1 MLLLGV
7 LLGLLAVGPAG
18 AQTVTPDAEALGLDV
33 ALGVGGA
40 GVTGTWAPVEVRL
53 APHQPFRGQVLVAAG
68 ADGGQQLERI
78 DVEVGAG
85 ATKRWFLLAP
95 PQRPLTVQVVA
106 DGADEAV
113 TVRPDEQRV
122 DGFVVAA
129 LGSAAEEI
137 PAVTSPT
144 LDRRSTVVA
153 LEAGVLDLGARALQ
167 SVSSLVVSEADLAAL
182 PDAHREVL
190 VEAAGNGT
198 QLVVTGISGA
208 ELGLP
213 WRTATG
219 VADGRLDPAPGAWVT
234 DDGTTAAVAAGRG
247 RLATTTRPTGA
258 VDDWE
263 VLLQPAAS
271 AATRQPQV
279 DRLTNDLEQVFRA
292 TSREPV
298 AMGWLVAFLVAHV
311 VVVGPVLGVVL
322 SRRRRPE
329 LAWVAV
335 PVVTAL
341 FATAAFVGASGARPR
356 VGVTA
361 TATTWVDGTGT
372 TMIAT
377 GLQSPREATHVVE
390 LPGAGWAV
398 LGTGWQTDARVDR
411 SDGGRTRVHLELPSL
426 ASGGTVG
433 WRAADG
439 APPLDVE
446 VALVD
451 GQAHVEVANV
461 GGVDLDDVR
470 LHLASDEFRL
480 VDRLAA
486 GDTHVAEVGVPDR
499 LPDNRDMGFGGFE
512 GRPLQAVGGDVTTDD
527 RRALLRLLHWDLF
540 DRAPGVAWVSASTP
554 GGFGIDVP
562 DVEGGASHLGSVVA
576 VGVRPTTTDDVTT
589 PFEVPR
595 DSFLADG
602 TFRDTPSIV
611 HGNGPVVQRFRLPR
625 EGDLASLQLA
635 LRPNALGRGFV
646 EPMPEAMRCGTI
658 EVRDTDTGDV
668 LRVVEGC
675 EDDMC
680 PPDAQMCSGS
690 ETPNG
695 VLTGQAC
702 YPDGRCE
709 DFRFTDQPGP
719 GVEPTPGP
727 PPAAVGDTGLQA
739 WDHEQRRWVDIIDPE
754 GPGDL
759 AWVGPLG
766 DVWIRTTGHLEG
778 FDLAPQGVGATLGG
792 GA

>member
-1 MLLLGV
+1 M
-7 LLGLLAVGPAG
+7 
-18 AQTVTPDAEALGLDV
+18 TPDAEALGLNV

-53 APHQPFRGQVLVAAG
+53 APDQPFRGQVLVATG

-106 DGADEAV
+106 EGADEAV
-113 TVRPDEQRV
+113 TVRPNEQRV

-129 LGSAAEEI
+129 LGSAADEV

-144 LDRRSTVVA
+144 LDRRSTVVT

-167 SVSSLVVSEADLAAL
+167 SVSSLVVSEADLASL
-182 PDAHREVL
+182 PDAHRATL
-190 VEAAGNGT
+190 VEAVGNGA
-198 QLVVTGISGA
+198 QLVVTGVSEA
-208 ELGLP
+208 DLGLP

-219 VADGRLDPAPGAWVT
+219 VADGRVDPVPGAWVT
-234 DDGTTAAVAAGRG
+234 DDGTTAAIAAGRG
-247 RLATTTRPTGA
+247 RLATTTRATSA

-279 DRLTNDLEQVFRA
+279 DRLTNDLEEVFRA
-292 TSREPV
+292 TSRAPV
-298 AMGWLVAFLVAHV
+298 AMGWLIAFLVAHV
-311 VVVGPVLGVVL
+311 VVVGPVLGLVL
-322 SRRRRPE
+322 TRRRRPE

-372 TMIAT
+372 TMVAT
-377 GLQSPREATHVVE
+377 GLQAPREATHTIA
-390 LPGAGWAV
+390 LPGTGWAV

-411 SDGGRTRVHLELPSL
+411 GDGDRTRVHLELPSL
-426 ASGGTVG
+426 ASGGTVA
-433 WRAADG
+433 WRAAEE
-439 APPLDVE
+439 APPLEVE

-499 LPDNRDMGFGGFE
+499 LPDNRDVGFGGF
-512 GRPLQAVGGDVTTDD
+512 RPVQPAGPGGDVTAED
-527 RRALLRLLHWDLF
+527 RRALLRLLAWDLF
-540 DRAPGVAWVSASTP
+540 DRAPGLAWVTASTS
-554 GGFGIDVP
+554 GGLGIDVP
-562 DVEGGASHLGSVVA
+562 DVDGGASHLGSVVA
-576 VGVRPTTTDDVTT
+576 VGVRPATTDDATT

-595 DSFLADG
+595 DSFLAND
-602 TFRDTPSIV
+602 TFQDTPSIV
-611 HGNGPVVQRFRLPR
+611 HGNGPVVQRFRLPH

-635 LRPNALGRGFV
+635 LHPNARGRGFV
-646 EPMPEAMRCGTI
+646 EPIPEPMRCGTL

-675 EDDMC
+675 EQDMC
-680 PPDAQMCSGS
+680 PPDAEMCSAS
-690 ETPNG
+690 ETSNG
-695 VLTGQAC
+695 VLEGQAC

-719 GVEPTPGP
+719 DAAPQP
-727 PPAAVGDTGLQA
+727 PPGAVGDSGLQA
-739 WDHEQRRWVDIIDPE
+739 WDHEQRSWVDITDPD

-778 FDLAPQGVGATLGG
+778 FDLAPQGIGATLGG